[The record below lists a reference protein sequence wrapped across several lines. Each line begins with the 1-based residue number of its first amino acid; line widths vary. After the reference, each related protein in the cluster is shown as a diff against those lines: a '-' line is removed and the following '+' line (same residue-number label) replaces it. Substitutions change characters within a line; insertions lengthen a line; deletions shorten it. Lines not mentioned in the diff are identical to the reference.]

1 MSAPPTLT
9 PKDMVGIS
17 KVPLISVVPP
27 SSIVYEA
34 LAMRYGA
41 YLAPRADGGLGYGP
55 FNWRTKGVRASIYV
69 DTFLRHA
76 FGWWDGEDLA
86 ADSKVHHLAHLKA
99 SCGVVLDAIETGTFI
114 DDRPP
119 RGTSPSLFALHRML
133 IENVTPA
140 GSVGK

>member
-1 MSAPPTLT
+1 MTQVLT

-27 SSIVYEA
+27 ASIIYEA

-41 YLAPRADGGLGYGP
+41 YLAPRADGGFGYGP
-55 FNWRTKGVRASIYV
+55 YNWRTKGVRASIYI

-76 FGWWDGEDLA
+76 FGWWDGEDVA
-86 ADSKVHHLAHLKA
+86 TDSNVHHLGHLKA
-99 SCGVVLDAIETGTFI
+99 SCGVVLDAIESKTFI

-119 RGTSPSLFALHRML
+119 PGTSPTMLALYKML
-133 IENVTPA
+133 IQTPVEA
-140 GSVGK
+140 K

>member
-1 MSAPPTLT
+1 MNELT
-9 PKDMVGIS
+9 PKDLVGLS

-27 SSIVYEA
+27 SSIIYEA

-41 YLAPRADGGLGYGP
+41 YLAPRADGGFGYGP

-86 ADSKVHHLAHLKA
+86 SDSKVHHLAHLKA
-99 SCGVVLDAIETGTFI
+99 SCGVILDAIETGTFI
-114 DDRPP
+114 DDRPTP
-119 RGTSPSLFALHRML
+119 GTSPAMLALQRMML
-133 IENVTPA
+133 SVPSA
-140 GSVGK
+140 GSDGK

>member
-1 MSAPPTLT
+1 MRELT
-9 PKDMVGIS
+9 PKDLVGIS

-41 YLAPRADGGLGYGP
+41 YLAPRADGGKGYGP
-55 FNWRTKGVRASIYV
+55 FNWRTKGVRASIYI

-76 FGWWDGEDLA
+76 FGWWDGEDIA
-86 ADSKVHHLAHLKA
+86 SDSQVHHLGHLKA
-99 SCGVVLDAIETGTFI
+99 SCGVVIDAIETGTFI

-119 RGTSPSLFALHRML
+119 KGTSPQLLAAHRLL
-133 IENVTPA
+133 IQP
-140 GSVGK
+140 